1 MKKLFA
7 IALIAV
13 SFAACNSSETK
24 TEETPAPDTTTAVTP
39 APTPAPDSATVAPA
53 HPDSAAKAPAV
64 DSTKK

>member
-24 TEETPAPDTTTAVTP
+24 QEETPAVDSTTVVVP
-39 APTPAPDSATVAPA
+39 APTPAPDTATVAPA
-53 HPDSAAKAPAV
+53 TDSAAKAAA
-64 DSTKK
+64 DSIKK

>member
-24 TEETPAPDTTTAVTP
+24 TEETPAVDSTTVVTP

-53 HPDSAAKAPAV
+53 TDSAAKAPAA

>member
-24 TEETPAPDTTTAVTP
+24 TEETPGADTSLNVAP
-39 APTPAPDSATVAPA
+39 APTPAPDTTVAPA
-53 HPDSAAKAPAV
+53 GQDTAAKAPAA
-64 DSTKK
+64 DTTKK